1 MWHDP
6 GACGIHPET
15 AGKFKELIRIL
26 GRHEGLVVLFSGG
39 VDSTLLAQAAFLAL
53 GSRAV
58 ALTLRS
64 PLEDPSETEGAAGAA
79 KRIGIRQIDLE
90 SDDLAVPEIFQ
101 NSRDRC
107 YACRKHRDALALGWA
122 RRNGF
127 EAVVDGFSVSDLADF
142 RPGRKAADEDGI
154 GHPLLEAGL
163 GREEIVELSRSSG
176 LEGWDRKGSPCLA
189 TRFPIGTLLSE
200 DALARVARAEAAL
213 RNLGFSPVRVR
224 SYPGQV
230 AVVETN
236 DPVGVM
242 ARRDQVLSLLEEAG
256 FSRAL
261 VDLEGY
267 RRGRMNAHP
276 SP

>member
-1 MWHDP
+1 MRSDP
-6 GACGIHPET
+6 AGSGIHPET
-15 AGKFKELIRIL
+15 AVKFEELIRIL

-53 GSRAV
+53 GNRAV

-64 PLEDPSETEGAAGAA
+64 PLEDPSETEKAAGAA
-79 KRIGIRQIDLE
+79 RRIGIRHINLE
-90 SDDLAVPEIFQ
+90 SGDLAIPEILN

-107 YACRKHRDALALGWA
+107 YACRKHRDELALGWA

-127 EAVVDGFSVSDLADF
+127 EVVVDGFSVSDLADY

-163 GREEIVELSRSSG
+163 GREEIVELSRRSG
-176 LEGWDRKGSPCLA
+176 LEGWDRRGSPCLA

-200 DALARVARAEAAL
+200 ENLARVARAEAGL
-213 RNLGFSPVRVR
+213 RSLGFSTVRVR
-224 SYPGQV
+224 SYPGKV

-236 DPVGVM
+236 DPSGIA
-242 ARRDQVLSLLEEAG
+242 ARRDQVLSFLEEAG
-256 FSRAL
+256 FSRVL
-261 VDLEGY
+261 LDLEGY
-267 RRGRMNAHP
+267 RRGRMNDST